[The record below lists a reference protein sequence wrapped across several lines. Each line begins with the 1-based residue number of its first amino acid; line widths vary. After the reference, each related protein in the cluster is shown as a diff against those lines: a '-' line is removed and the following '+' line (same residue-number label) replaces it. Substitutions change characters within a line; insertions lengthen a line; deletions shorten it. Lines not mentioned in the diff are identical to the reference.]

1 MKKIFSDTFIKKIL
15 SDSFIKIFLT
25 VSLALTS
32 LTSVYLIGDKVY
44 SDRTVQQLQQEY
56 DALLND
62 KSLLDN
68 RVVNLVSQNTSL
80 SSNFSKVNYELNN
93 LTQLNSNLTNT
104 IKDLELENTELVESI
119 TSLTEEIETL
129 NERIKTLSLRPI
141 FGGGGGGGGSA
152 VAPSLPSI
160 SNTPVQ
166 DPALLAEIETLKAS
180 LNTANAQ
187 NVLLQTQLG
196 QLEELV
202 VSLNTTITA
211 RNASIVTLNSTIDT
225 LTNEKNELQADLDLL
240 TNDQDLLDL
249 LDQKTAEIS
258 LLQSQKNE
266 AESSL
271 TSLTITYNNLLK
283 DKEDYRILSESLT
296 VDISELED
304 EIDGYKATIIE
315 LNNDI
320 DNYKLQVANLN
331 TTIAN
336 YANQVNSLEASLL
349 LKNTQISDLTS
360 SIDGYLSDIAEL
372 NEDKNNLLDQLQ
384 YYVNE
389 EGPALDFDTLNQVSQ
404 LAIKANVR
412 IEVGNSTGSGVVYK
426 KIFNE
431 PVYISGGANYFDYYI
446 LTNYHVIERAVLY
459 GNSILIRNYA
469 NVTTSGTLLAYQFHE
484 TETSN
489 NDVDLAVI
497 KVSAPMDLF
506 YALELATSD
515 YVFQQQTVIS
525 IGAPRSQMN
534 TITVGKVLDNTS
546 ALFLSSITYKWKV
559 FSNAIR
565 HSALIDRGNSGGALI
580 DLNMKIV
587 GINFAGN
594 PQTNTFPY
602 QSVEGYAL
610 SIQKINIFLEENNL
624 K

>member
-1 MKKIFSDTFIKKIL
+1 MKKVFSNA
-15 SDSFIKIFLT
+15 FIKIFLSL
-25 VSLALTS
+25 SLALTS
-32 LTSVYLIGDKVY
+32 LTSVYLIGDKIS

-56 DALLND
+56 YSLLNE
-62 KSLLDN
+62 KSLLDT

-104 IKDLELENTELVESI
+104 IKKLELENTELVESI

-141 FGGGGGGGGSA
+141 FSGGGGGGGSA

-187 NVLLQTQLG
+187 NILLKTQLD
-196 QLEELV
+196 QLNELV
-202 VSLNTTITA
+202 VSLNSGITGK
-211 RNASIVTLNSTIDT
+211 NADIVVLNNTIDT
-225 LTNEKNELQADLDLL
+225 LTAEKNKLQADLDLL
-240 TNDQDLLDL
+240 NSDRDLSDLLE
-249 LDQKTAEIS
+249 QKTNEI
-258 LLQSQKNE
+258 LLLEAQK
-266 AESSL
+266 AKLESDL
-271 TSLTITYNNLLK
+271 ALLTINYNNLL
-283 DKEDYRILSESLT
+283 DNKEEYKLLSESLT
-296 VDISELED
+296 ADISKLDD

-315 LNNDI
+315 LNSDI
-320 DNYKLQVANLN
+320 ADYQLQVSNLN
-331 TTIAN
+331 TTITN
-336 YANQVNSLEASLL
+336 YANQVNSLEATLL
-349 LKNTQISDLTS
+349 LKNTEINNLTL

-372 NEDKNNLLDQLQ
+372 NEDKNNLLDQLE
-384 YYVNE
+384 YYINE
-389 EGPALDFDTLNQVSQ
+389 TGPALDFDTLNQVSQ
-404 LAIKANVR
+404 LAVKANVR
-412 IEVGNSTGSGVVYK
+412 IEVGGDTGSGVVYK

-431 PVYISGGANYFDYYI
+431 QVYNSGGSDYFDYYI
-446 LTNYHVIERAVLY
+446 LTNYHVVQRNILNN
-459 GNSILIRNYA
+459 NSILIRNYA
-469 NVTTSGTLLAYQFHE
+469 NFTKPGTLLAYQFHT
-484 TETSN
+484 TETSD

-497 KVSAPMDLF
+497 KVSASMNFF
-506 YALELATSD
+506 YVLELATSD
-515 YVFQQQTVIS
+515 YVFEQQTVIS

-534 TITVGKVLDNTS
+534 TVTVGKVIDNTS
-546 ALFLSSITYKWKV
+546 ALFLSTTLYKFKV

-565 HSALIDRGNSGGALI
+565 HSALIDKGNSGGALI